1 MSHHNGL
8 RQVVLAAAL
17 VLGWSTAGG
26 AQGEPLRFLVSNGV
40 KAALVAVAPSCEA
53 STGTKLAA
61 DYNTSTALRAR
72 AESGA
77 PFDVAFMTV
86 EVIDALATGGAI
98 QPKSRTVVAKSL
110 IGVGVREGAALPD
123 LRTADAVRTA
133 LLAASSVTYATD
145 GASRPFIETMFE
157 RLGIAAQMKAKT
169 HPEQGSVRATARVV
183 DGQTGMVLTLVSEI
197 VPVAGLRLVG
207 ALPSEFQG
215 EVTFAAGVGAKSAR
229 AEAARKMIDCLTAP
243 ATETAYTKVGLERAH
258 R

>member
-1 MSHHNGL
+1 MSNVKVFGL
-8 RQVVLAAAL
+8 AVLAASL
-17 VLGWSTAGG
+17 VAGSATAVR

-40 KAALVAVAPSCEA
+40 KAALVAVAPACEA

-110 IGVGVREGAALPD
+110 IGAGVRESAAVPNLK
-123 LRTADAVRTA
+123 TADAVRTA

-145 GASRPFIETMFE
+145 GASRPFIEKMFE
-157 RLGIAAQMKAKT
+157 RLGIVAQMKAKT

-183 DGQTGMVLTLVSEI
+183 DGQTGMVLTLISEI

-229 AEAARKMIDCLTAP
+229 AEVARKMIDCLTAP
-243 ATETAYTKVGLERAH
+243 ATETAYKKVGLEREH
-258 R
+258 K